1 MKKIILLTSL
11 TIFWF
16 ANGQTKKKQD
26 STHVKEQPDVLNFT
40 KIKEPLTS
48 PYLNE
53 NNSHFYKNIDSTK
66 ASLYKMN
73 VKKVTLLTYSSLKN
87 KKQSANK
94 PNITQFFPLQ
104 KLKDS
109 IK

>member
-1 MKKIILLTSL
+1 L
-11 TIFWF
+11 
-16 ANGQTKKKQD
+16 KKK
-26 STHVKEQPDVLNFT
+26 
-40 KIKEPLTS
+40 KEPLAS

-53 NNSHFYKNIDSTK
+53 SNSLFYKNLDSTK
-66 ASLYKMN
+66 TSLYKMN
-73 VKKVTLLTYSSLKN
+73 VKKVTPLTYSSLKN

-94 PNITQFFPLQ
+94 PNITQSFPLQ